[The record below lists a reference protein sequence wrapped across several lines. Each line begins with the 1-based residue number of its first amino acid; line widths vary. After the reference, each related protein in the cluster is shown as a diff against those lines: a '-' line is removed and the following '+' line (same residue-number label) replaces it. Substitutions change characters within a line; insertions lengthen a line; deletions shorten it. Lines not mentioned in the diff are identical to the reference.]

1 MKGTRYRRIEEARRI
16 LGLGEEAT
24 RDEIREAFRELSRK
38 YHPDRCAEPELSTC
52 REEFEKIVRAREV
65 LDRYCENYRYSF
77 REEEIRR
84 QPADDDLA
92 DHLNRFYGNNVI

>member
-1 MKGTRYRRIEEARRI
+1 MKVNKYRRIAEARII

-24 RDEIREAFRELSRK
+24 RNEIRDAFRELSRK
-38 YHPDRCAEPELSTC
+38 HHPDRLPEKKRAAG

-65 LDRYCENYRYSF
+65 LERYCDNYRYSF

-84 QPADDDLA
+84 QPADGNIS
-92 DHLNRFYGNNVI
+92 DHLDRFYGNNVI